1 MDADVLAE
9 AVALVGARR
18 AFVLATVVWRR
29 APTSGHAGSKAI
41 VFPDGRVH
49 GFLGGACAEPTLVHE
64 AASALADGRP
74 RLLFLGPADEVAH
87 HERDGTRTIPMA
99 CESEG
104 ALEVHIEPFLPM
116 PQLVV
121 VGRSPAVHAL
131 ANQARAVQWDVV
143 VIDDGGDPAE
153 HAFPELVHTTL
164 DFTELHIGPA
174 SAVVI
179 ATQGHYDERALELA
193 LATDA
198 AYIGVIAAAKRASAL
213 LEHLRD
219 RGLGDADV
227 ARVHAPAGL
236 DLGAITNAEIA
247 VAVLADL
254 VARRAAGTFGGLE
267 PVPARR
273 EARDPV
279 CGMTVYVDDARH
291 HTVYAGED
299 YWFCAASCLRRFEED
314 PQQYVSR

>member
-1 MDADVLAE
+1 MLAE
-9 AVALVGARR
+9 AVALVRARR

-64 AASALADGRP
+64 AANALAEGRP
-74 RLLFLGPADEVAH
+74 RLLFLGPADELAH

-131 ANQARAVQWDVV
+131 AIQARAVQWDVV

-153 HAFPELVHTTL
+153 HPFPSWCTPRSISRSCTSAVERRRHRAQRLTTL
-164 DFTELHIGPA
+164 RSSSPRDRC
-174 SAVVI
+174 
-179 ATQGHYDERALELA
+179 RA
-193 LATDA
+193 
-198 AYIGVIAAAKRASAL
+198 IGVVAAAKRPRCSSTCAIAASAM
-213 LEHLRD
+213 RTSPASM
-219 RGLGDADV
+219 RPRV
-227 ARVHAPAGL
+227 SISARSP
-236 DLGAITNAEIA
+236 TP
-247 VAVLADL
+247 
-254 VARRAAGTFGGLE
+254 RSRSPCSRTSS
-267 PVPARR
+267 R
-273 EARDPV
+273 
-279 CGMTVYVDDARH
+279 DARPAH
-291 HTVYAGED
+291 SA
-299 YWFCAASCLRRFEED
+299 
-314 PQQYVSR
+314 VSSPCRPVEKRATRCVA